1 MTHKVPLKVYIERD
15 KTLQIYFKKLI
26 LTKKVKNYKSK
37 KLWKMFKPYQ
47 QMEKNN
53 HNIWWYWNQKTKIL
67 SI

>member
-37 KLWKMFKPYQ
+37 KL
-47 QMEKNN
+47 
-53 HNIWWYWNQKTKIL
+53 
-67 SI
+67 